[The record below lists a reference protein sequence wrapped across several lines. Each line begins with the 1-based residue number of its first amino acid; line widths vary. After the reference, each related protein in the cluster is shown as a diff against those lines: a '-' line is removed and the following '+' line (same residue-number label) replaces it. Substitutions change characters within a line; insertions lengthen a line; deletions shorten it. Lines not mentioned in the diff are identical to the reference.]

1 MLWGEAMEVKWLE
14 DFLSLASTA
23 SFSRSA
29 AERHVTQSAFSRR
42 IRQLEDWVG
51 LPLIDRA
58 TYPVRLTTAGESF
71 RGTAQDLLQDLLR
84 ARDSLREKQGL
95 RANTL
100 SFAALHT
107 LSLTFFPQWLRR
119 IEPRCG
125 GLRTRVSADNNG
137 IDSLVTLLR
146 EGGSDFLL
154 MYSHS
159 AVPVFIGDSDITHA
173 RLGDERVIPVSA
185 PDANGRPIHRIEPGA
200 APARHLAY
208 GTGSFFS
215 HALADLF
222 ASRSLERVTIHENTM
237 SEGLKAMA
245 LAGWGLAWIPESIVR
260 LDLAGGQLVRAADP
274 SWDLTVDI
282 RLYRSL
288 SNARP
293 VVEQFWNIVS
303 GEEHGPAGVKP
314 QLARC

>member
-1 MLWGEAMEVKWLE
+1 MEVKWLE
-14 DFLSLASTA
+14 DFLSLANTA

-58 TYPVRLTTAGESF
+58 TYPVRLTAAGESF
-71 RGTAQDLLQDLLR
+71 RGTAQELLQDLLR
-84 ARDSLREKQGL
+84 ARDNLREKQGL

-100 SFAALHT
+100 TFAALHT

-119 IEPRCG
+119 IEPRFG

-137 IDSLVTLLR
+137 IDSLVTSLR

-159 AVPVFIGDSDITHA
+159 AVPVFIGDSDITHR

-185 PDANGRPIHRIEPGA
+185 PDASGRPLHRIAPGA
-200 APARHLAY
+200 APRHLAY
-208 GTGSFFS
+208 GAGAFFS

-222 ASRSLERVTIHENTM
+222 ARRPLERITIHENTM

-288 SNARP
+288 SNSRP
-293 VVEQFWNIVS
+293 VVEQFWRIIS
-303 GEEHGPAGVKP
+303 EEQAEPLDVKP
-314 QLARC
+314 QMACG

>member
-1 MLWGEAMEVKWLE
+1 MEVKWLE

-51 LPLIDRA
+51 LPLVDRA
-58 TYPVRLTTAGESF
+58 SYPVRLTSAGENF
-71 RGTAQDLLQDLLR
+71 RGTAQELLQDLYR
-84 ARDSLREKQGL
+84 ARDKLREKQGL

-119 IEPRCG
+119 IEPRFG

-137 IDSLVTLLR
+137 IDSLVTSLR

-154 MYSHS
+154 IYSHS
-159 AVPVFIGDSDITHA
+159 AVPVFIGDTDIIHM
-173 RLGDERVIPVSA
+173 RLGDERVVPVSA
-185 PDANGRPIHRIEPGA
+185 PDASGRPLHRIEPGA
-200 APARHLAY
+200 TPARHLAY
-208 GTGSFFS
+208 GAGSFF
-215 HALADLF
+215 HHVLADLF
-222 ASRSLERVTIHENTM
+222 ARRALERITIHENTM

-260 LDLAGGQLVRAADP
+260 LDLASGQLVRAADA

-288 SNARP
+288 SNSRP
-293 VVEQFWNIVS
+293 VVEQFWRTVS
-303 GEEHGPAGVKP
+303 EDEQDAISAKP
-314 QLARC
+314 QLVRC